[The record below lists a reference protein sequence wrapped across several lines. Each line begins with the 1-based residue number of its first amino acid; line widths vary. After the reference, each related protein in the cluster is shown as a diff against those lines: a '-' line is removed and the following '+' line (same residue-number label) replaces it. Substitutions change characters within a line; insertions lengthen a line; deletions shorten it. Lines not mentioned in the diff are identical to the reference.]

1 MKTTILAFL
10 HVKVL
15 HGILRVN
22 ECHDCLPHVYAFNG
36 VRHLILLDF
45 LYPPSLLDLY
55 VLSLV
60 LIVHLEPIDSCVR
73 TSQGCF
79 GE

>member
-1 MKTTILAFL
+1 
-10 HVKVL
+10 
-15 HGILRVN
+15 
-22 ECHDCLPHVYAFNG
+22 
-36 VRHLILLDF
+36 
-45 LYPPSLLDLY
+45 

>member
-1 MKTTILAFL
+1 MKTAILTFL

-22 ECHDCLPHVYAFNG
+22 ESHDCLPHVYAFNG
-36 VRHLILLDF
+36 VRHLILFDF
-45 LYPPSLLDLY
+45 LNPPSLLDLN
-55 VLSLV
+55 LLRLV
-60 LIVHLEPIDSCVR
+60 LIVHLEPIDSSVR

-79 GE
+79 SE

>member
-1 MKTTILAFL
+1 MKTAILTFL

-36 VRHLILLDF
+36 VRHLLLLDF
-45 LYPPSLLDLY
+45 LDPSSLFDLNL
-55 VLSLV
+55 LSLV
-60 LIVHLEPIDSCVR
+60 LIVHLEPIDSCVS